1 MVLTSEVQL
10 GQLAVQVETFEGLL
24 EDAVFLGF
32 ADPETR
38 ISGGMLWRESPSV
51 GEPGRLAIHSD
62 ELLLVEGGLAHLD
75 LAISRLVIE
84 IFHHKIRSLLA

>member
-1 MVLTSEVQL
+1 
-10 GQLAVQVETFEGLL
+10 
-24 EDAVFLGF
+24 
-32 ADPETR
+32 
-38 ISGGMLWRESPSV
+38 MLWRESPSV

-75 LAISRLVIE
+75 LAISRLVVE